1 MNKLITIIA
10 SCLFL
15 LTFMSSCN
23 RTDEERSHILKVY
36 NWADYIDEDVL
47 AEFPAWYKEQTG
59 EDIRIIY
66 QVFDINEIMLTKI
79 ERGHEDF
86 DLICPSEYIIERM
99 LKKNLLVPID
109 RNFGKTPDYLDNV
122 SPYIRGQLN
131 KLSQPGRKTTDY
143 VVPYMWGTAGILYNK
158 QFVEEKEVESWE
170 CLWDSKFRNKILMK
184 DSYRDSYGTAIIY
197 AHAKELE
204 DGTVTV
210 EQLMNDNSPEA
221 IDIAEELLKK
231 MKPNIAGWE
240 ADFGK
245 EMMTKGK
252 AWLNFTWS
260 GDAVWAMDEAEAV
273 GVELDY
279 EVPREG
285 SNIWYD
291 GWAIPKYARN
301 VKAAS
306 YFIDYL
312 CRPDVALRNMDAI
325 GYVSAIATPEIME
338 AKIDSTIEKVSD
350 LSYFFG
356 PGADSIR
363 INPVQYPDRKEMMT
377 KGKAWL
383 NFTWSGDAV
392 WAMDEAEAV
401 GVELDYEVP
410 REGSNIWYDGW
421 AIPKYARNVKAA
433 SYFIDYLCRPD
444 VALRNMDAIGYV
456 SAIATPEIM
465 EAKIDSTIEKVSDL
479 SYFFGP
485 GADSIRINPVQYPD
499 RKVVE
504 RCAMI
509 RDFGDRT
516 ELVLEMWSRVKGDNL
531 NTGIVLLI
539 FAVFGVLFVW
549 LVYRRIRQYKQRQR
563 HHRRRRR
570 W

>member
-86 DLICPSEYIIERM
+86 DLICP
-99 LKKNLLVPID
+99 
-109 RNFGKTPDYLDNV
+109 
-122 SPYIRGQLN
+122 
-131 KLSQPGRKTTDY
+131 TDY

-221 IDIAEELLKK
+221 IAIAEELLKK

-338 AKIDSTIEKVSD
+338 AKIDSTIE
-350 LSYFFG
+350 
-356 PGADSIR
+356 
-363 INPVQYPDRKEMMT
+363 T
-377 KGKAWL
+377 
-383 NFTWSGDAV
+383 
-392 WAMDEAEAV
+392 
-401 GVELDYEVP
+401 
-410 REGSNIWYDGW
+410 
-421 AIPKYARNVKAA
+421 
-433 SYFIDYLCRPD
+433 
-444 VALRNMDAIGYV
+444 
-456 SAIATPEIM
+456 
-465 EAKIDSTIEKVSDL
+465 VSDL

>member
-1 MNKLITIIA
+1 MCYVNNMKRIIPA
-10 SCLFL
+10 IL
-15 LTFMSSCN
+15 LLLALTGCYNSGEP
-23 RTDEERSHILKVY
+23 RERVLKIY
-36 NWADYIDEDVL
+36 NWADYIGEGVLEDFQ
-47 AEFPAWYKEQTG
+47 AYYKEQTG
-59 EDIRIIY
+59 ENIRIVY
-66 QVFDINEIMLTKI
+66 QTFDINEIMLTKI
-79 ERGHEDF
+79 EKGHEDF
-86 DLICPSEYIIERM
+86 DVVCPSEYIIERM
-99 LKKNLLVPID
+99 LKKHLLLPID
-109 RNFGKTPDYLDNV
+109 TNFAHSPNYMNNV
-122 SPYIRGQLN
+122 APFIRKQIN
-131 KLSQPGRKTTDY
+131 KLSQPGEKASRY
-143 VVPYMWGTAGILYNK
+143 AVCYMWGTAGILYNRAY
-158 QFVEEKEVESWE
+158 VPDSVALSWD
-170 CLWDSKFRNKILMK
+170 CLWNKKYAGKILMK
-184 DSYRDSYGTAIIY
+184 DSYRDAYGTAVIY
-197 AHAKELE
+197 AHAKELKE
-204 DGTVTV
+204 GTVTV
-210 EQLMNDNSPEA
+210 EELMNDYSPRAMEL
-221 IDIAEELLKK
+221 AEKYLKAL
-231 MKPNIAGWE
+231 KPNIAGWE

-338 AKIDSTIEKVSD
+338 AKIDSTIE
-350 LSYFFG
+350 
-356 PGADSIR
+356 
-363 INPVQYPDRKEMMT
+363 T
-377 KGKAWL
+377 
-383 NFTWSGDAV
+383 
-392 WAMDEAEAV
+392 
-401 GVELDYEVP
+401 
-410 REGSNIWYDGW
+410 
-421 AIPKYARNVKAA
+421 
-433 SYFIDYLCRPD
+433 
-444 VALRNMDAIGYV
+444 
-456 SAIATPEIM
+456 
-465 EAKIDSTIEKVSDL
+465 VSDL